1 MKDRK
6 RVRQADAPHLVR
18 RKRRTARHSQDVDII
33 TTYLQ
38 TIIYFLIIIILNN
51 SHAMKCI

>member
-6 RVRQADAPHLVR
+6 RVRQADATHLVR
-18 RKRRTARHSQDVDII
+18 RKRTARHSQDVVII

-38 TIIYFLIIIILNN
+38 AIIYFLIVIILNN